1 MTNKTAALQVERV
14 NVSFGGLRA
23 LNDVYL
29 EIAKNE
35 VVGLIGPN
43 GAGKTT
49 LFNAL
54 CGLVTPDSGELHLN
68 GKKHD
73 FPKPFELVDLGIART
88 LQGVGLFGDLTV
100 LENVMIGAQHLAQT
114 GLISAALGRNRKDE
128 DQIRNKARV
137 ALERVYAGGIAHR
150 RADTLAYPDTKRVAI
165 ARALVSEPK
174 ILMLDEPAGGLGAQ
188 DIEWMNSLIK
198 NLSVDMSVLLIEHHM
213 DVVMSVCSRL
223 YVLNFGEVIASGDAE
238 TVRLCAAIQQLWLL
252 ILGQETTMSLNV
264 SNLTV
269 HHGAICAVNQ
279 VSLAVPTGKLAAV
292 IGANGA
298 GKTTLLRALSG
309 LNHPTHGSIMWK
321 GERIVGMKPEALV
334 RRGISHVSEGKS
346 VIPELTVR
354 ENLELGA
361 IWRRNAKE
369 SKESIDQVVSIF
381 PRLGERLQ
389 QRADTLSGGE
399 RQMLAIGRAIMSK
412 PQLLLLDEPS
422 LGLAPL
428 VIEHIFQTIRDL
440 TTSMNLTVLLVEQ
453 NAMGALKI
461 ADLGIVLNLGKVVAI
476 NHAQALIDDPAVRAA
491 YLGY

>member
-1 MTNKTAALQVERV
+1 
-14 NVSFGGLRA
+14 
-23 LNDVYL
+23 
-29 EIAKNE
+29 
-35 VVGLIGPN
+35 
-43 GAGKTT
+43 
-49 LFNAL
+49 
-54 CGLVTPDSGELHLN
+54 
-68 GKKHD
+68 
-73 FPKPFELVDLGIART
+73 
-88 LQGVGLFGDLTV
+88 
-100 LENVMIGAQHLAQT
+100 
-114 GLISAALGRNRKDE
+114 
-128 DQIRNKARV
+128 
-137 ALERVYAGGIAHR
+137 
-150 RADTLAYPDTKRVAI
+150 
-165 ARALVSEPK
+165 
-174 ILMLDEPAGGLGAQ
+174 
-188 DIEWMNSLIK
+188 
-198 NLSVDMSVLLIEHHM
+198 
-213 DVVMSVCSRL
+213 
-223 YVLNFGEVIASGDAE
+223 
-238 TVRLCAAIQQLWLL
+238 
-252 ILGQETTMSLNV
+252 MSLNV

-279 VSLAVPTGKLAAV
+279 VSLAVPTGKLAAI

-309 LNHPTHGSIMWK
+309 LNHPTHGSVMWK
-321 GERIVGMKPEALV
+321 GEKIVGLKPEVLV

-428 VIEHIFQTIRDL
+428 VVEQIFQTIRDL

-453 NAMGALKI
+453 NAMGALRI
-461 ADLGIVLNLGKVVAI
+461 ADLGIVLNLGKVVAM